1 MELADVNAVIESA
14 KARGTEPLR
23 RFVETRLPGAS
34 ENEVTGAVEVAVEII
49 DSLPILLARAWQEAG
64 TRGVETVVEPI
75 LRQATEYVVTPMD
88 VIPEMT
94 RGLAGLLDDAYL
106 VLQLLEHLDGGEE
119 PFLDWELEEPITFLA
134 RILGP
139 DYCAELDAHGRE
151 FITRAETHF
160 SEAWASFSAEA

>member
-1 MELADVNAVIESA
+1 MDLADVSAVIESA

-23 RFVETRLPGAS
+23 RFVEGRLPEAS
-34 ENEVTGAVEVAVEII
+34 PRDVEGTVEVAVEII
-49 DSLPILLARAWQEAG
+49 DSLPVLLARAWQEAG
-64 TRGVETVVEPI
+64 TRNVETVVEPI
-75 LRQATEYVVTPMD
+75 LRQATEYLVTPVD

-119 PFLDWELEEPITFLA
+119 PFLDWELGEPITFLA

-139 DYCAELDAHGRE
+139 EYCAELDEHGRD
-151 FITRAETHF
+151 FIHRAETHF
-160 SEAWASFSAEA
+160 SEAWTSFSAEA